1 MTTET
6 DNEQTQ
12 IDQEQTQA
20 KPEQT
25 QANLEQT
32 QAKPEQAQADL
43 EQTTAEDS
51 APEETDSD
59 SDRPL
64 FQAIGII
71 PGEVNFDE
79 EGFASVTVSNQT
91 YPLFYTPRLRRAFQA
106 LKLEI
111 KNTGESTQRLIV
123 YPKAI
128 HFPQRNKSHQLAF
141 QLVGFEKKQQTSNI
155 SNQLEDFEF
164 QLCGLWQFIPVCR
177 IPVVSILRNFT
188 DNRLDYIKSADPV
201 QKVRF
206 MKAAHL
212 PLLWKDSPVKP
223 FRFNPKA
230 EKEEQGKPS
239 FVQVKARFLPQRN
252 VFGFSSLLAPP
263 SEKAPK
269 FLKASKADKAAAQKE
284 KKASKPK

>member
-6 DNEQTQ
+6 DHEQTKAENPTPEETTPETTPESV
-12 IDQEQTQA
+12 QE
-20 KPEQT
+20 
-25 QANLEQT
+25 
-32 QAKPEQAQADL
+32 
-43 EQTTAEDS
+43 
-51 APEETDSD
+51 APEEDK
-59 SDRPL
+59 PL

-79 EGFASVTVSNQT
+79 EGLASVKVADQT

-111 KNTGESTQRLIV
+111 KNTGETTQRLIV

-128 HFPQRNKSHQLAF
+128 HFPQRNKNHQLAF

-177 IPVVSILRNFT
+177 VPVVSILRNFT

-223 FRFNPKA
+223 FRYNPKA
-230 EKEEQGKPS
+230 QKDEQGRPA

-284 KKASKPK
+284 KKIPKKEQ

>member
-6 DNEQTQ
+6 DHEQTKAE
-12 IDQEQTQA
+12 I
-20 KPEQT
+20 
-25 QANLEQT
+25 
-32 QAKPEQAQADL
+32 
-43 EQTTAEDS
+43 TT
-51 APEETDSD
+51 PEETTPETTPESAQEAQEAHEAHEAHEEEDK
-59 SDRPL
+59 PL

-71 PGEVNFDE
+71 PGEVSFDE
-79 EGFASVTVSNQT
+79 EGFASVKVADQT

-128 HFPQRNKSHQLAF
+128 HFPQRNKNHQLAF

-177 IPVVSILRNFT
+177 VPVVSILRNFT

-223 FRFNPKA
+223 FRYNPKA
-230 EKEEQGKPS
+230 EKDEQGRPA

-263 SEKAPK
+263 SEKAPR

-284 KKASKPK
+284 KKTPKKVE

>member
-6 DNEQTQ
+6 D
-12 IDQEQTQA
+12 QEKTTA
-20 KPEQT
+20 
-25 QANLEQT
+25 
-32 QAKPEQAQADL
+32 
-43 EQTTAEDS
+43 EQTT
-51 APEETDSD
+51 PEEITPETTPEQSEPEEDK
-59 SDRPL
+59 PL
-64 FQAIGII
+64 FQAIGIV
-71 PGEVNFDE
+71 PGEVSFDE
-79 EGFASVTVSNQT
+79 AGFASVKVADQI

-111 KNTGESTQRLIV
+111 KNTGEPTQRLIV

-141 QLVGFEKKQQTSNI
+141 QLVGFEKEQQTSNI

-177 IPVVSILRNFT
+177 VPVISILRNFT

-230 EKEEQGKPS
+230 QKDEQGKPT

-263 SEKAPK
+263 SEKAPR

-284 KKASKPK
+284 KKAIKKPKSDDSPEEPETDNQE